1 LARPNKLLH
10 IAPEDA
16 LKNIFK
22 QTDNLRYVNS
32 DININLADEE
42 MDITSINYPDNTF
55 DYIICCHVLGHI
67 PDEKKAIDE
76 LFRVLKKGGK
86 AFIQTPIH
94 PINNTFENAEL
105 KTEEERLKNYGEKDL
120 LRLHGQDFQ
129 ERLKRDNMLIEKIDY
144 RNNIENDLAKKL
156 SVGNGYREL
165 IFLCQKI

>member
-1 LARPNKLLH
+1 MLNVKLRFIRKDKSFVRIYKNETDLLARPNKLLH

-22 QTDNLRYVNS
+22 QTDNLRYVNA

-76 LFRVLKKGGK
+76 LFRVLKK
-86 AFIQTPIH
+86 
-94 PINNTFENAEL
+94 
-105 KTEEERLKNYGEKDL
+105 EEK
-120 LRLHGQDFQ
+120 H
-129 ERLKRDNMLIEKIDY
+129 
-144 RNNIENDLAKKL
+144 
-156 SVGNGYREL
+156 
-165 IFLCQKI
+165 